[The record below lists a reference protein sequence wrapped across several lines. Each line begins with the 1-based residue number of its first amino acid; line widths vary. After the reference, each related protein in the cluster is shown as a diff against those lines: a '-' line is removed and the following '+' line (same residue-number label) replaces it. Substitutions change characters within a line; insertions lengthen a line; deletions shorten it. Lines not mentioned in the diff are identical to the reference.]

1 MGVYNI
7 TLSDKEVATT
17 KEAIDNQNNNE
28 STKVVEIPQDK
39 AKEKTEEKTVVLDGP
54 LSHIYTQALNM
65 VYANEA
71 VNMITQMAVDSEE
84 KYGEDKPSNDNKDLY
99 VYCCDGDKL
108 DSDGLVEATN
118 KLRLALDVRHHKNI
132 IVSVESVNPNNKV
145 ALLDEF
151 SSSLGINVIYSRNKT
166 IDNIRSIVKK

>member
-7 TLSDKEVATT
+7 TLSDKEIATN
-17 KEAIDNQNNNE
+17 KEAIDNND
-28 STKVVEIPQDK
+28 STKTNEIPQDR

-71 VNMITQMAVDSEE
+71 VNMLTQMAVDVEE
-84 KYGEDKPSNDNKDLY
+84 KYGDDNLTDNKDLY

-108 DSDGLVEATN
+108 NTDSLVETTN
-118 KLRLALDVRHHKNI
+118 KLRLALDKKQYKNI
-132 IVSVESVNPNNKV
+132 IISVESINGNSKI

-151 SSSLGINVIYSRNKT
+151 SSALGIKVIYSRNRA
-166 IDNIRSIVKK
+166 IDNIRSIIQK